1 MIKLLYGFLDCCIKG
16 SFLGGCVKMALFLFA
31 MLITMSVVSAI
42 MHVVMYKVHKIFK
55 R

>member
-1 MIKLLYGFLDCCIKG
+1 MIKLLYEFLDYVIKG
-16 SFLGGCVKMALFLFA
+16 SFLGGCAKMAMFLLA
-31 MLITMSVVSAI
+31 MLIIMSVVSAI